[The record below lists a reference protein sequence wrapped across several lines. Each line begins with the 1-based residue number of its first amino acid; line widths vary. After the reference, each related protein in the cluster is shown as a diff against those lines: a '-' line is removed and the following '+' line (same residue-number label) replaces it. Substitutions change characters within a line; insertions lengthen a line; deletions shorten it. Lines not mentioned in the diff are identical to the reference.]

1 MTNHDELD
9 SSRTTLLSGDVQRAQ
24 WPAQQA
30 PILMVVP
37 IKTARHA
44 VVALTGDLDLSTAE
58 KVQAA
63 AERCLSARPQ
73 RLSMDLSGLEFCDC
87 TGVRVLRGV
96 LQDAQAAGADFRLLA
111 PSDWIL
117 RVFSL
122 ANAADLLAASADPQP
137 ETSALDGHEA

>member
-1 MTNHDELD
+1 MANHEELD
-9 SSRTTLLSGDVQRAQ
+9 GSRTTLLSGDGRQPR
-24 WPAQQA
+24 WPERQA
-30 PILMVVP
+30 PILVIVP

-58 KVQAA
+58 EVQAA

-96 LQDAQAAGADFRLLA
+96 LKDAQAAGADFRLLA

-122 ANAADLLAASADPQP
+122 ANAADLLAASTDPQP
-137 ETSALDGHEA
+137 GTAALDERGA